1 MTDHLVA
8 YEYGTGQV
16 WGYIRARS
24 SSEVRTIVPE
34 VDVYET
40 PPMWMAEGEMR
51 SLRERA
57 VYVSHD
63 ALDSILHRRSPA
75 A

>member
-16 WGYIRARS
+16 WGCIKARS
-24 SSEVRTIVPE
+24 SSEITAVVPE
-34 VDVYET
+34 VDVYDVA
-40 PPMWMAEGEMR
+40 PSWMGEGEIR
-51 SLRERA
+51 LLRERA
-57 VYVSHD
+57 VYLSRD
-63 ALDSILHRRSPA
+63 ALDSIVHRRSTA

>member
-8 YEYGTGQV
+8 YEYGNGRV
-16 WGYIRARS
+16 WGCIKARS
-24 SSEVRTIVPE
+24 SADIASVVPE

-40 PPMWMAEGEMR
+40 APPWMGEGEVR
-51 SLRERA
+51 LLRERA
-57 VYVSHD
+57 VYLSSN
-63 ALDSILHRRSPA
+63 ALDSIVHRRSTA